1 MSRTYQEHPILF
13 AAYCPGKIMALHA
26 NPQNIGIEVF
36 GFALSQDHAGKL
48 NTVHLIHFVNSVTI
62 DDILQGLKVGK
73 EQFPSNVEFSERLRV
88 IESVKEMLD
97 DLQGGKNNPVGTGNK
112 NRRGPEG
119 FPPDVLHAGIPI
131 GAHPNYYLRRY
142 AFALNFPALQ
152 YFTMRGEAFIF
163 RHRQHGIFQSRKTLR
178 IAF

>member
-62 DDILQGLKVGK
+62 DDILKGLKVGK

-97 DLQGGKNNPVGTGNK
+97 HLQGGKITL
-112 NRRGPEG
+112 PELEIKIAEDLKA
-119 FPPDVLHAGIPI
+119 FRLM
-131 GAHPNYYLRRY
+131 YYTPEYPLGLIQTSIY
-142 AFALNFPALQ
+142 DDMP
-152 YFTMRGEAFIF
+152 
-163 RHRQHGIFQSRKTLR
+163 SP
-178 IAF
+178 